1 MYNSDLH
8 GLMAIAMKVT
18 EAYPPQVMIGLP
30 TNEHKDS
37 WYWIQDGKF
46 TSLRNMAQGT
56 HSNTGTSISL
66 SNELQKATDMMST
79 IDIICDAM
87 VDKLAKLMMVPALD
101 IDPGKQLS
109 TYGVDSLVAVEVR
122 NWMAKEMAVE
132 VSVFEIMANVPMR
145 QLAWIWRGRVRFWSS
160 FAQARQKFLN
170 FRYR

>member
-8 GLMAIAMKVT
+8 GLMAIAMKGT
-18 EAYPPQVMIGLP
+18 EAHPPQVMIGLP

-66 SNELQKATDMMST
+66 SNELQKAAGMMST

-101 IDPGKQLS
+101 IDPGKPLS

-145 QLAWIWRGRVRFWSS
+145 QLAMDMAGKSKVLEQFCSGSAKIP
-160 FAQARQKFLN
+160 
-170 FRYR
+170 